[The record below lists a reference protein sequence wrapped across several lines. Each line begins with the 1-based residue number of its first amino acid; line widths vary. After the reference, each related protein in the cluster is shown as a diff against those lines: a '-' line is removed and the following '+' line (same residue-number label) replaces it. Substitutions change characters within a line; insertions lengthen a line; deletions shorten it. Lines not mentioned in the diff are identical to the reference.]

1 MSAGYSRFSTL
12 GEDGRYRF
20 DADSRRVL
28 NGDAQVYTAEITVAA
43 IDETLLD
50 EREYVVRLLEVDTPE
65 RGADYE
71 GWKAAVDW
79 VKDFLTEQDD
89 QGKTVPIGG
98 GHLTLTGQR
107 DVYGRYLGWFEL
119 NGIDLSYELASQGLG
134 TAQPLEQHV
143 ERLAV
148 PYEWGEE

>member
-1 MSAGYSRFSTL
+1 MSVGYSRFSTL
-12 GEDGRYRF
+12 GEDERYHF
-20 DADSRRVL
+20 DAASRRVL
-28 NGDAQVYTAEITVAA
+28 DGHAQVYTAEITVAA
-43 IDETLLD
+43 IDETFLG

-89 QGKTVPIGG
+89 QGKTVPIEGG
-98 GHLTLTGQR
+98 QLTLTGQR
-107 DVYGRYLGWFEL
+107 DVYGRHLGWFEL
-119 NGIDLSYELASQGLG
+119 NGIDLSHELASRGLG

-143 ERLAV
+143 GQLAV
-148 PYEWGEE
+148 DYEWGEA

>member
-1 MSAGYSRFSTL
+1 MRANPSKFTTL
-12 GEDGRYRF
+12 GEDGRYHF
-20 DADSRRVL
+20 DAASRRVID
-28 NGDAQVYTAEITVAA
+28 GDAQVYTANIVVAA
-43 IDETLLD
+43 VDETLLV

-65 RGADYE
+65 RDTDYE

-89 QGKTVPIGG
+89 QGKTVPIEGG
-98 GHLTLTGQR
+98 QLTLTGQR

-119 NGIDLSYELASQGLG
+119 DGIDVSHELASLGLG

-143 ERLAV
+143 EQLAV
-148 PYEWGEE
+148 DYRAG

>member
-1 MSAGYSRFSTL
+1 MSAGSSKFTTL
-12 GEDGRYRF
+12 GEDGRYHF
-20 DADSRRVL
+20 DATSRHVL
-28 NGDAQVYTAEITVAA
+28 DGDAQVYTANIVVAA
-43 IDETLLD
+43 VDETLLG

-65 RGADYE
+65 RDSDYE

-89 QGKTVPIGG
+89 QGKTVPIEGG
-98 GHLTLTGQR
+98 RLTLTGQR

-119 NGIDLSYELASQGLG
+119 NGIDVSHELASRGLG

-148 PYEWGEE
+148 DYGWGKA